1 MIRQRPMIRSASVLA
16 QQRTLMTH
24 DPSSAPAARKGE
36 AESAMIISQAKMRPR
51 IDSMIQ
57 RTPKKISIRLTDLAS
72 LPIQD
77 QGMERYLRGPKSSV
91 WSSKPM
97 SRITKNMHQA
107 DEADNVVQTSVNKH
121 LHRTSFALSIL
132 RAHCASTLLITLVST

>member
-1 MIRQRPMIRSASVLA
+1 MSLPTSKIQLASIL
-16 QQRTLMTH
+16 TLQLMPMTH
-24 DPSSAPAARKGE
+24 EPLIEPAARNGE
-36 AESAMIISQAKMRPR
+36 AENAMIISQAIVRLR

-57 RTPKKISIRLTDLAS
+57 QTPKKISIRLTDLAIH
-72 LPIQD
+72 PIQD
-77 QGMERYLRGPKSSV
+77 QGMGRYLRGPKSSV

-97 SRITKNMHQA
+97 LRTTKNMHQA